1 MRGLLVVVALAALC
15 AGFVQSLAVFQF
27 RGHKSIDATI
37 YLIRHGEKVDDDT
50 VGLSLTGKRRAQ
62 CIASLFSQGD
72 HKVDAIFAQD
82 FKKSGKRIRPFATVE
97 PLGERLGIEVHH
109 KCDRDDVDCAVD
121 SISKAVDDGAKRVL
135 VCWEHDTLSDIADKL
150 GIKDL
155 EYPDDRFDIVFQLHD
170 GAMQQIY
177 SEGCPSIDV
186 QHTSAS
192 HFAR

>member
-1 MRGLLVVVALAALC
+1 MVC
-15 AGFVQSLAVFQF
+15 M
-27 RGHKSIDATI
+27 
-37 YLIRHGEKVDDDT
+37 
-50 VGLSLTGKRRAQ
+50 LTD
-62 CIASLFSQGD
+62 S
-72 HKVDAIFAQD
+72 AIFAQD

-186 QHTSAS
+186 QYENWVGTKDTRPPLISPDS
-192 HFAR
+192 WDDGYGN